1 MNPRWPDIRCA
12 SIPVE
17 GLSALADLRR
27 EPGLRVLVVGARA
40 WIRWDDDPHAD
51 ASDHDSSGAL
61 PPLLRRLLAL
71 PGAEVFI
78 PGERGRWHR
87 PGESLPA
94 FHVPTAI
101 GKAIP
106 DGSPLDSVVLPD
118 RIQPEAPDRIPP
130 AAVPLRLVRDDS
142 GRPRPATAQR
152 CRLKAL
158 AGWADAAPSAW
169 IEALSAAWTPSP
181 SGDPGEAEVLLLGPA
196 ARLPSVPGGTR
207 FWGATVFIPLGYCAS
222 PALGEPALRSAVA
235 AGPDDLVVLDER
247 GHELVPRGTFGRL
260 SRASLR
266 LALARASSSPARR
279 EVRP

>member
-40 WIRWDDDPHAD
+40 WIRWDESRAAGD
-51 ASDHDSSGAL
+51 DHDSPAAL
-61 PPLLRRLLAL
+61 PPLLRRLLSL

-94 FHVPTAI
+94 FHVPAAI
-101 GKAIP
+101 GGAIP
-106 DGSPLDSVVLPD
+106 GGSRLDSVVLPD
-118 RIQPEAPDRIPP
+118 RIHPEAPDSTPP
-130 AAVPLRLVRDDS
+130 GVVPLRLVRDDS
-142 GRPRPATAQR
+142 GCPRPAAAQR
-152 CRLKAL
+152 SRIAAL
-158 AGWADAAPSAW
+158 AGWVDAAPSAW
-169 IEALSAAWTPSP
+169 ISSLSAAWAPSP

-196 ARLPSVPGGTR
+196 ARLPSVSGGTR
-207 FWGATVFIPLGYCAS
+207 FWGASVLIPLGYCAS
-222 PALGEPALRSAVA
+222 PALGEPALREAVA
-235 AGPDDLVVLDER
+235 AGPDDLVLLDER
-247 GHELVPRGTFGRL
+247 GPELIPRGAFGRL

-266 LALARASSSPARR
+266 LALAQAVTNPARG

>member
-17 GLSALADLRR
+17 GLKALADLRR
-27 EPGLRVLVVGARA
+27 EPGLRVMVVGPRA
-40 WIRWDDDPHAD
+40 WIRWEDDSRAANGD
-51 ASDHDSSGAL
+51 DSSRPM

-78 PGERGRWHR
+78 PGTGGRWHR
-87 PGESLPA
+87 SGESLPA
-94 FHVPTAI
+94 FHVPAAI
-101 GKAIP
+101 GEAIP
-106 DGSPLDSVVLPD
+106 GGSPLDSVVLPD
-118 RIQPEAPDRIPP
+118 RIHPEAPDRTPP

-142 GRPRPATAQR
+142 GCPRPAMAQR

-158 AGWADAAPSAW
+158 AGWADSVPSAW
-169 IEALSAAWTPSP
+169 IEALTAAWTPSP

-196 ARLPSVPGGTR
+196 ARLPFVPGGTR
-207 FWGATVFIPLGYCAS
+207 FWGATVLIPLGYCAS
-222 PALGEPALRSAVA
+222 PALGEPSLREAVA

-247 GHELVPRGTFGRL
+247 GPELIPRGVFGRL

-266 LALARASSSPARR
+266 LALAQASSHPAPG